1 MMWYNILTNFI
12 NNQKG
17 GLMLDSILE
26 SIKEL
31 IGLLKKDYV
40 RINVSVSTK
49 GVHTY
54 DVTVK
59 SLQGRKHTVE
69 ESDQLVSDMEKRYPR
84 EVI

>member
-1 MMWYNILTNFI
+1 
-12 NNQKG
+12 
-17 GLMLDSILE
+17 MLDSILE